1 MVLLKP
7 SKLHQQTHSINH
19 SRHSNTTTH
28 STMTTF
34 KQQRTFNDG
43 DIDDALNDDSLKQTQ
58 DDDIQ
63 TIPHS
68 INHWRPQNPDYY
80 CLRPWLLPQRLL
92 PPRLLPP
99 RQLPPRLLS
108 PTIASPRHPNNNAL
122 PPRQQ
127 CAASPTI
134 APDYCPGVLPSR
146 QLPPGPPQTAAPRT
160 IAPEC
165 DFPTIAHHQT
175 APIKTTMASGLEEE
189 FDLNQSILPE
199 PIHLDRAN
207 PFCQNQSPCP
217 EPIHSARTIP
227 FCQNQ
232 STSRNPPCPIQSTPP
247 EPTQPS
253 RAILES
259 LAR

>member
-1 MVLLKP
+1 MVILKP

-34 KQQRTFNDG
+34 KQQRIFNDD
-43 DIDDALNDDSLKQTQ
+43 DIDDALNDDALKQTQ

-80 CLRPWLLPQRLL
+80 CLRPWLLPPRLL

-146 QLPPGPPQTAAPRT
+146 QLPPGPFPQTTAPRT

-165 DFPTIAHHQT
+165 DFPTITHHQT
-175 APIKTTMASGLEEE
+175 TPIKTTMTSANQTTMASGLTWTKN
-189 FDLNQSILPE
+189 LI
-199 PIHLDRAN
+199 
-207 PFCQNQSPCP
+207 
-217 EPIHSARTIP
+217 
-227 FCQNQ
+227 
-232 STSRNPPCPIQSTPP
+232 
-247 EPTQPS
+247 
-253 RAILES
+253 
-259 LAR
+259 